1 MLATVR
7 RGSRMIE
14 CKKIRQTLK
23 DFGLSQKEAEIYISL
38 AKHGALTGGE
48 ISKLTKTHRPT
59 VYRFLKILQKKG
71 VVESTLE
78 SPTRYVPIPF
88 ETILESNIQTKRE
101 EVAKI
106 EKAKND
112 LLNDWKSIR
121 KIGVELH
128 LNKFVVIEGRR
139 RICRKIQKIIEKT
152 KEQLSIILDASD
164 LAQFD
169 QINLFEKLEKNPNK
183 PKIRFRIITRLAQQD
198 FGLMKALLKRTPR
211 LGVNLKVRNPDLGL
225 STFPRMLVRDD
236 EEVLLFISSG
246 TSFAE
251 KDEVCLWTN
260 CQTLVQTFS
269 GVFVELWEIS
279 PDIKQKM
286 LEIETGKPA
295 PMIRLISDAKEASK
309 EYDEKIG
316 NAETELLVV
325 TSSGGLLACWK
336 QVTLLKQ
343 LVEKGVSVEIMAPI
357 SKENLKEALR
367 LSEFCQVRHVPR
379 DYMKTTIIDGKHLFQ
394 FRIPESY
401 EQEQAI
407 EGVQRTFYTNDF
419 EYVEKTR
426 NMLLDIWKNSTTPS
440 EITAENFV
448 TASYIEVSEKR
459 KNIYFEKLRAYISDE
474 TDKNEITEQDVINKI
489 SSYKRSSRKGK
500 MDKPVVACS
509 SQGAAIIRSHENF
522 NLPDTVIVAG
532 KIDEKSDFG
541 AEDAL
546 GVFLLLNTPK
556 GYRYVPVAA
565 IGDNPRASDN
575 WKRGLLG
582 SPAEKNYHLV
592 KKEELQIQLHGNTF
606 FVGWTIPIPLLPNQN
621 PLPPSVL
628 IFEATG
634 KLRTRAFSCRSPT
647 GALSK
652 YQLNF
657 FDAFVTFIHQK
668 VKYQGPAT
676 DGLFARELYSEW
688 YVV

>member
-1 MLATVR
+1 M
-7 RGSRMIE
+7 
-14 CKKIRQTLK
+14 
-23 DFGLSQKEAEIYISL
+23 F
-38 AKHGALTGGE
+38 
-48 ISKLTKTHRPT
+48 
-59 VYRFLKILQKKG
+59 
-71 VVESTLE
+71 
-78 SPTRYVPIPF
+78 
-88 ETILESNIQTKRE
+88 
-101 EVAKI
+101 
-106 EKAKND
+106 KN
-112 LLNDWKSIR
+112 
-121 KIGVELH
+121 
-128 LNKFVVIEGRR
+128 
-139 RICRKIQKIIEKT
+139 T
-152 KEQLSIILDASD
+152 
-164 LAQFD
+164 
-169 QINLFEKLEKNPNK
+169 
-183 PKIRFRIITRLAQQD
+183 
-198 FGLMKALLKRTPR
+198 
-211 LGVNLKVRNPDLGL
+211 
-225 STFPRMLVRDD
+225 
-236 EEVLLFISSG
+236 
-246 TSFAE
+246 
-251 KDEVCLWTN
+251 
-260 CQTLVQTFS
+260 
-269 GVFVELWEIS
+269 
-279 PDIKQKM
+279 
-286 LEIETGKPA
+286 
-295 PMIRLISDAKEASK
+295 
-309 EYDEKIG
+309 
-316 NAETELLVV
+316 
-325 TSSGGLLACWK
+325 
-336 QVTLLKQ
+336 
-343 LVEKGVSVEIMAPI
+343 
-357 SKENLKEALR
+357 
-367 LSEFCQVRHVPR
+367 
-379 DYMKTTIIDGKHLFQ
+379 
-394 FRIPESY
+394 
-401 EQEQAI
+401 
-407 EGVQRTFYTNDF
+407 
-419 EYVEKTR
+419 
-426 NMLLDIWKNSTTPS
+426 TTPS

-546 GVFLLLNTPK
+546 G
-556 GYRYVPVAA
+556 A